1 MESADSM
8 YDRFLDDI
16 ERVRQILT
24 RGFDCGDDDCAEDD
38 GCERYNRNGVVG
50 FEVLRA
56 YLTPD
61 EWRGFCRGN
70 LFKYVMR
77 YDHKGGLDDLRKAS
91 DYLGMLAD
99 AVEEECKSNHIESV
113 DDCDCRKEPVE
124 LRPFLAKSRGDL
136 MVCAAKVVEEA
147 EEVRHAAECYLES
160 IDNNDIRSERRSE
173 LLEEC
178 VDVVQC
184 IVNIYAEIRA
194 VNDEVVEAIKR
205 VNAKN
210 KERGRI

>member
-1 MESADSM
+1 METADSM

-16 ERVRQILT
+16 ERMRQILT
-24 RGFDCGDDDCAEDD
+24 RGFDCEDEDCVEDD

-70 LFKYVMR
+70 LFKYIMR
-77 YDHKGGLDDLRKAS
+77 YDHKGGIEDLMKAA

-99 AVEEECKSNHIESV
+99 AVEEECKSHHVESV

-124 LRPFLAKSRGDL
+124 VSPFFAKSRGDL

-147 EEVRHAAECYLES
+147 EEVRYAAKCFNE
-160 IDNNDIRSERRSE
+160 NDLRADKRRE

-194 VNDEVVEAIKR
+194 ANDEIVEATKR

>member
-1 MESADSM
+1 MESAGSM

-38 GCERYNRNGVVG
+38 GCERYNRNGVEG
-50 FEVLRA
+50 FDVLRA
-56 YLTPD
+56 YLTHD

-70 LFKYVMR
+70 LFKYIMR
-77 YDHKGGLDDLRKAS
+77 YDHKGGLDDLMKAA
-91 DYLGMLAD
+91 DYLGMLVD
-99 AVEEECKSNHIESV
+99 AVEEECKSNHVESV
-113 DDCDCRKEPVE
+113 DDCDCRKETVE
-124 LRPFLAKSRGDL
+124 VSPFLAKSRGDL

-147 EEVRHAAECYLES
+147 EEVRHAAERYS
-160 IDNNDIRSERRSE
+160 KSNDIRPESRRE

-194 VNDEVVEAIKR
+194 VNDEVVEATKR

>member
-1 MESADSM
+1 METADSM
-8 YDRFLDDI
+8 FDRFLNGM
-16 ERVRQILT
+16 ES
-24 RGFDCGDDDCAEDD
+24 
-38 GCERYNRNGVVG
+38 ERYNRNGIVG

-77 YDHKGGLDDLRKAS
+77 YDHKGGIDDLMKAA

-99 AVEEECKSNHIESV
+99 AVEDECKSHHVESV
-113 DDCDCRKEPVE
+113 DDCDFWKEPAEFRKEPVE

-184 IVNIYAEIRA
+184 IVNIYAEISA
-194 VNDEVVEAIKR
+194 VNDEVVEATKR

-210 KERGRI
+210 KKRGRI